1 MVHNSTLAEVHWE
14 PVSLPSVRGKLQGY
28 KVWLPLNSLPCLKQH
43 TIEQQENKES
53 LFEPPTRDNTF
64 IPLNRKP

>member
-28 KVWLPLNSLPCLKQH
+28 KVWPSLISLPYLKQH
-43 TIEQQENKES
+43 TVEQQEKKKGLYLSRLHEI
-53 LFEPPTRDNTF
+53 TH
-64 IPLNRKP
+64 